1 MDVIIY
7 MFYKFSTL
15 GSDLRYAL
23 EKNRCL
29 LMTWPLTI
37 LNKNLW
43 TLYKVGDGSAAC
55 TVDASFYCFEISYNR
70 RELSSKSLLAIYL
83 VFLYSLHTLSHSQG
97 FKGYH
102 ETKRTFPVIPWM
114 TTWHIYQR
122 RKFHFWRAF
131 EKYCT
136 PDYPLFCPFSWHLLL
151 SWNNFNITSFFFTR
165 FSLQIAFFL
174 VFLELEF
181 QFPFDTVWI
190 CATCCCRIV

>member
-83 VFLYSLHTLSHSQG
+83 VFLYSVHWAIHKVSRAI
-97 FKGYH
+97 
-102 ETKRTFPVIPWM
+102 TKRKEHSLSFRGWQLD
-114 TTWHIYQR
+114 IYTNGESFIFGGRSKNTVLQ
-122 RKFHFWRAF
+122 
-131 EKYCT
+131 T
-136 PDYPLFCPFSWHLLL
+136 ILLFCPFSWHLLL

-174 VFLELEF
+174 ELEF